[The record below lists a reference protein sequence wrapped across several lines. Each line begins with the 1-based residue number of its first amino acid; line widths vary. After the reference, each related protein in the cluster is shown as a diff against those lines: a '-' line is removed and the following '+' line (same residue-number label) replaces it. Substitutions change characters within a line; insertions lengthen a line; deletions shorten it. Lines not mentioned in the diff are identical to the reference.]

1 MQENNT
7 DLILKSK
14 NILSDCEE
22 FEPQMYDFLLE
33 ASFIFTKN
41 FAAWDFVLE
50 SVKTIEKE
58 NEALKSKLK
67 YEEEK
72 FVNETAE
79 KVSMKRQLL
88 LQQKEI
94 LKLKK
99 KALYLP
105 SKKKSVVQQFLI
117 SDKNFRR

>member
-1 MQENNT
+1 M
-7 DLILKSK
+7 
-14 NILSDCEE
+14 
-22 FEPQMYDFLLE
+22 
-33 ASFIFTKN
+33 
-41 FAAWDFVLE
+41 
-50 SVKTIEKE
+50 
-58 NEALKSKLK
+58 
-67 YEEEK
+67 
-72 FVNETAE
+72 NETAE